1 MVTFNNESS
10 GNNAPNSTAHD
21 KDKIF
26 DATLRGNMMMVGS
39 TETGKTHLAVKT
51 IENGLWGP
59 GLTTVYWFSPNE
71 LSDRDMQEKCVG
83 ISRSITILFIAI
95 ASPKALSSAIAD
107 MQTDITRLYDK
118 DRTKSFLIVDDLMDV
133 IVRCDAFGALMTNC
147 RHIGRSTITMYQA
160 ITRPKRA
167 WEAIKANS
175 PLLRFFRMGMGNVK
189 LVNLMTSAVASSTPS
204 TKSNHWITQ
213 VYQEVT
219 KRQHGYIFIDIR
231 ATRPFDISSIHTNIT
246 SLTNSTPT
254 EKTLI
259 HPVTIKSIP
268 VSEFPIKADFF
279 PY

>member
-1 MVTFNNESS
+1 MSYNGAYKVFNNESS

-39 TETGKTHLAVKT
+39 TGKTHLAVKT

-107 MQTDITRLYDK
+107 MRTDITRLYDK
-118 DRTKSFLIVDDLMDV
+118 DRTKSFLLAVDDLMDV

-147 RHIGRSTITMYQA
+147 RHIGLSTITMYQA
-160 ITRPKRA
+160 ITRP
-167 WEAIKANS
+167 
-175 PLLRFFRMGMGNVK
+175 
-189 LVNLMTSAVASSTPS
+189 
-204 TKSNHWITQ
+204 
-213 VYQEVT
+213 
-219 KRQHGYIFIDIR
+219 
-231 ATRPFDISSIHTNIT
+231 TRGF
-246 SLTNSTPT
+246 
-254 EKTLI
+254 
-259 HPVTIKSIP
+259 
-268 VSEFPIKADFF
+268 
-279 PY
+279 